1 MANHST
7 PETKDISN
15 EPPAPELLKSQS
27 DDGSSA
33 PEVSQAAAST
43 SRVATKLRRATYRPS
58 HKATFVGLAAV
69 VTILAINAV
78 IIAFVIKG
86 QGTASADSSQSAVT
100 ISPAVLNK
108 VGVSQNTVGNAG
120 SELVV
125 GPDSHFN
132 GKVTVASSVNVAG
145 QLTLNSKL
153 SGTDAS
159 LTTLEAAKGSL
170 GELNVNGDGT
180 ISSLNLR
187 KDLNVAGLTQ
197 LQGLTV
203 SQLLTVN
210 NNVNVAGSLAVGGTL
225 SARGFHASSLISDT
239 TLTIGGHI
247 ISSGL
252 VPSVVRGS
260 ALRGTDT
267 VSISGNDAAGTV
279 AVNVGAG
286 STGAGCVA
294 QIAFRNQYTNTP
306 HVVITAVGPAGSV
319 YVSRSVGGFSI
330 CVNSPLSQN
339 GYAFDY
345 IVIQ

>member
-1 MANHST
+1 MAAHSNS
-7 PETKDISN
+7 ETKDTTT
-15 EPPAPELLKSQS
+15 ELPAPELLKSQS
-27 DDGSSA
+27 DGGSLE
-33 PEVSQAAAST
+33 PEISQAAPSN
-43 SRVATKLRRATYRPS
+43 SKVATKLRHTTYRPS
-58 HKATFVGLAAV
+58 HKATFIGLAV
-69 VTILAINAV
+69 VVAILGINAV
-78 IIAFVIKG
+78 IISFVIKG
-86 QGTASADSSQSAVT
+86 QGTASADSAQSAVS

-132 GKVTVASSVNVAG
+132 GKVMIAGGVNVAG

-180 ISSLNLR
+180 VSSLNLR
-187 KDLNVAGLTQ
+187 KDLNVAGSTQ

-210 NNVNVAGSLAVGGTL
+210 NNVNVAGSLSVGGTL

-252 VPSVVRGS
+252 VPSVGRGS

-279 AVNVGAG
+279 AVNIGAG
-286 STGAGCVA
+286 STSAGCVA
-294 QIAFRNQYTNTP
+294 QIAFRNQYSNTP
-306 HVVITAVGPAGSV
+306 HVVVTAVGPAGSV
-319 YVSRSVGGFSI
+319 YVSRNVGGFSI
-330 CVNSPLSQN
+330 CVNDPLSQN

-345 IVIQ
+345 IVMQ